1 MVALAAMLA
10 APFTPAAGQMDVL
23 VVLSKPEKAYAEV
36 AESLKTTLMRDPLAK
51 VSVNVTTLSDADWK
65 LQAGKAAHFTVIVT
79 VGAQAAIETTALQPK
94 AVVLHT
100 LIPRHTYL
108 EITRTAAPAA
118 RRGATSAIYLDQP
131 LARQLELVRQ
141 ALPAH
146 RRLAAVLGP
155 AALDQLNELRTQAKD
170 KGFELGVERITEAGQ
185 LQPALHRLLEEHDVL
200 LSLADS
206 LVFNSGTIHHLL
218 LTSYRYRVPVVG
230 LSRSYVE
237 AGALLA
243 VYSSPEQIGR
253 QAAEIVLGLSGAAP
267 ALPAPQYPR
276 YFSVA
281 INNRVASSLG
291 LRLPDEA
298 ELERRLQPTKNRH

>member
-1 MVALAAMLA
+1 MVALAAMLTA
-10 APFTPAAGQMDVL
+10 TLTPAAGPVDVL
-23 VVLSKPEKAYAEV
+23 VVLSKPEKAYVEV

-51 VSVNVTTLSDADWK
+51 ISVVVTTLSDADWK
-65 LQAGKAAHFTVIVT
+65 LQAGKAARLTVIVT

-94 AVVLHT
+94 VAVLHT
-100 LIPRHTYL
+100 LIPRHTYN

-118 RRGATSAIYLDQP
+118 RRGATSAVYLDQP
-131 LARQLELVRQ
+131 LARQLELIRQ
-141 ALPAH
+141 ALPMH

-155 AALDQLNELRTQAKD
+155 TSLDQLNELRTQAKN
-170 KGFELGVERITEAGQ
+170 KGFELDIEKITEAEQ
-185 LQPALHRLLEEHDVL
+185 LQPALRRLLEEHEVL

-206 LVFNSGTIHHLL
+206 LVFNSSTIHHLL

-243 VYSSPEQIGR
+243 VYSTPEQIGR

-267 ALPAPQYPR
+267 TLPAPQYPK

-281 INNRVASSLG
+281 INRRVAASLE
-291 LRLPDEA
+291 LRLPDET
-298 ELERRLQPTKNRH
+298 EIERHLRAPAARP

>member
-1 MVALAAMLA
+1 MVALAALLA
-10 APFTPAAGQMDVL
+10 TTLTPAAGPMGVL
-23 VVLSKPEKAYAEV
+23 VILSKPEKAYVDV
-36 AESLKTTLMRDPLAK
+36 AESLKTTLTRDPQRQDK
-51 VSVNVTTLSDADWK
+51 VSVDVTTLSDADWK
-65 LQAGKAAHFTVIVT
+65 LLTGKATRVIVT
-79 VGAQAAIETTALQPK
+79 VGTQAAIETTALQPK
-94 AVVLHT
+94 AVVLHA
-100 LIPRHTYL
+100 LIPRHTYN

-155 AALDQLNELRTQAKD
+155 ASFDQLNELRTQAKD
-170 KGFELGVERITEAGQ
+170 KGFELGIERITEAEQ
-185 LQPALHRLLEEHDVL
+185 LQPALRRLLEDHDVL

-253 QAAEIVLGLSGAAP
+253 QAAEIVLGLSGAP
-267 ALPAPQYPR
+267 LALPAPQYPK

-281 INNRVASSLG
+281 INSRVTGSLG
-291 LRLPDEA
+291 LRLPEEA
-298 ELERRLQPTKNRH
+298 ELERRLLPPAPRH

>member
-1 MVALAAMLA
+1 
-10 APFTPAAGQMDVL
+10 
-23 VVLSKPEKAYAEV
+23 
-36 AESLKTTLMRDPLAK
+36 
-51 VSVNVTTLSDADWK
+51 
-65 LQAGKAAHFTVIVT
+65 
-79 VGAQAAIETTALQPK
+79 
-94 AVVLHT
+94 VLHT
-100 LIPRHTYL
+100 LLPRHTYN
-108 EITRTAAPAA
+108 EITRTATPAP

-131 LARQLELVRQ
+131 LARQLELIRQ
-141 ALPAH
+141 ALPVH

-155 AALDQLNELRTQAKD
+155 TSLDQLNELRTQAKN
-170 KGFELGVERITEAGQ
+170 KGFELDIEKITEAEQ
-185 LQPALHRLLEEHDVL
+185 LQPALHRLLDDHDVL

-253 QAAEIVLGLSGAAP
+253 QAAEIVLGLSGAP
-267 ALPAPQYPR
+267 LALPAPQYPK

-281 INNRVASSLG
+281 VNSRVAGSLG
-291 LRLPDEA
+291 LRLPEEA
-298 ELERRLQPTKNRH
+298 ELERRLLPPAPRH